1 MAKVKPLRNDT
12 EHEAALARIYELMDA
27 QPGTAEGAE
36 LDALVGAVEEYESQ
50 HAGMGWPSPVA
61 AIRFRMEQ
69 AGLNPGDLVPG
80 IGNDA
85 EVAAVLSGQ
94 REITPPMARALHQR
108 LGIPLETLLRPALSL
123 DTRGVSDS

>member
-12 EHEAALARIYELMDA
+12 EHEAALSRIYELMDA
-27 QPGTAEGAE
+27 QPGTVEGGE

-50 HAGMGWPSPVA
+50 HAEMGWPSPVA
-61 AIRFRMEQ
+61 ALQFRMEQ
-69 AGLNPGDLVPG
+69 AGLNPGDLVSC

-85 EVAAVLSGQ
+85 EVADVLSGK
-94 REITPPMARALHQR
+94 REITPPLAHALHQR
-108 LGIPLETLLRPALSL
+108 LGIPLATLLRPALSL